1 LPELTS
7 KEPLGP
13 MVRRGDDEWLAIVKW
28 TVYGLIEAEEY
39 GIT

>member
-1 LPELTS
+1 
-7 KEPLGP
+7 